1 MGISDRCRGVN
12 LLNHLRQKKCLDKVE
27 ITYTQIYELSSDELS
42 DINYKNKT
50 NWLVELQLND
60 STWKTTSTTKRGG
73 LLEVLK
79 ESEDYMFELV
89 VTNLRLSQLINY

>member
-1 MGISDRCRGVN
+1 MVLSHRCKGLN

-50 NWLVELQLND
+50 DWLVELQLND
-60 STWKTTSTTKRGG
+60 STWKTISTTKHGG

-79 ESEDYMFELV
+79 ESEDYMLELV
-89 VTNLRLSQLINY
+89 R